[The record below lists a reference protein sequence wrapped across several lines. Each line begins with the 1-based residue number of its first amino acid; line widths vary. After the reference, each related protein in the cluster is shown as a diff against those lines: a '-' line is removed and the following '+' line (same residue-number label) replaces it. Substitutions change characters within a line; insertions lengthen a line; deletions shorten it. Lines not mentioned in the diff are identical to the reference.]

1 MENVL
6 FNIEKTVPIREFK
19 RKRSVFRK
27 ITPGKAVALEDINT
41 EGVPARL
48 PGSDKPSKQQM
59 SLSLSSTVMTEF
71 VARNLKNFFNDSAF
85 IYTVLRNGTDFIY
98 SNKVVPPKIKNDAVT
113 DLNEALNKTLAQIK
127 EIESKTHDF
136 LRSRKVKP
144 QDPEEARKYIVM
156 LEYDNLADRK
166 FLIAVQRADNL
177 LYQLNILYQIGG
189 FGLDL
194 IKAEDELAAQ
204 RKRIIS
210 ALLASCNQCRRG
222 RRNIQQAKKDFFDE
236 QEKKRAEKKQ
246 REKELEAH
254 KQEQKAARENRVKEA
269 KALLVYQASDSGKD
283 GIWQEEPHHTD
294 SSLKE
299 REPKE
304 PEQAVTAVP
313 PAEEEKPVGDGS

>member
-6 FNIEKTVPIREFK
+6 FNIEKNAPVREFK
-19 RKRSVFRK
+19 RRRPVFRK
-27 ITPGKAVALEDINT
+27 ITPGKPVALEDINT

-48 PGSDKPSKQQM
+48 SEGDKPSKQQM
-59 SLSLSSTVMTEF
+59 SLSLSSVVLTEF
-71 VARNLKNFFNDSAF
+71 VARNLKNFLNDSAF
-85 IYTVLRNGTDFIY
+85 IYTVLRNGNDFIY

-113 DLNEALNKTLAQIK
+113 DLNEALTKTLAEIK
-127 EIESKTHDF
+127 EIESKTYEF

-144 QDPEEARKYIVM
+144 QDPEEPRKYIVT

-166 FLIAVQRADNL
+166 FLIAVRRADNL

-194 IKAEDELAAQ
+194 IKAEDELAGQ

-246 REKELEAH
+246 REKELEAL
-254 KQEQKAARENRVKEA
+254 KQEQKVARENRVKEA
-269 KALLVYQASDSGKD
+269 KAAQVEKTEASSGEGLKEEAH
-283 GIWQEEPHHTD
+283 QEEA
-294 SSLKE
+294 SLKE
-299 REPKE
+299 KMPEAPEEPTKE
-304 PEQAVTAVP
+304 TPQAQEKT
-313 PAEEEKPVGDGS
+313 PADK

>member
-48 PGSDKPSKQQM
+48 PESDKPSKQQM

-98 SNKVVPPKIKNDAVT
+98 FYSNKVVPPKIKNDAVT

-127 EIESKTHDF
+127 EIEGKTHDF

-194 IKAEDELAAQ
+194 IKAEDELAGQ
-204 RKRIIS
+204 RKSLGPRQLS
-210 ALLASCNQCRRG
+210 SKLRQRFSTVLQSKTLLAVR
-222 RRNIQQAKKDFFDE
+222 
-236 QEKKRAEKKQ
+236 
-246 REKELEAH
+246 
-254 KQEQKAARENRVKEA
+254 
-269 KALLVYQASDSGKD
+269 
-283 GIWQEEPHHTD
+283 
-294 SSLKE
+294 
-299 REPKE
+299 
-304 PEQAVTAVP
+304 
-313 PAEEEKPVGDGS
+313 